1 MFSVLSDAIVGQFF
15 IGRCNV
21 GQLTSSQITVTQT
34 TVGPPYFWSNDFRP
48 IDTEP
53 FLHRNSKTKAGKT
66 NLRWKKNLTQFCEKK
81 KFFETSI
88 WRSWNTFVLVSI
100 RQRNDFLF
108 RSSKRTSQS
117 LNNFR
122 LTTLLINLDCPAAAT
137 VAQSVKRPELRS
149 LKEVQ
154 LNWREFDSRSQH
166 SS

>member
-66 NLRWKKNLTQFCEKK
+66 NIRWKKNLTQFCEKK

-100 RQRNDFLF
+100 RQRNDFFVSFVETNVAVVEQFQTHNFINQL
-108 RSSKRTSQS
+108 RLSCCSHGSSVGKASWVKVPQLTSVWFPVS
-117 LNNFR
+117 
-122 LTTLLINLDCPAAAT
+122 
-137 VAQSVKRPELRS
+137 AQELGEKS
-149 LKEVQ
+149 
-154 LNWREFDSRSQH
+154 
-166 SS
+166 